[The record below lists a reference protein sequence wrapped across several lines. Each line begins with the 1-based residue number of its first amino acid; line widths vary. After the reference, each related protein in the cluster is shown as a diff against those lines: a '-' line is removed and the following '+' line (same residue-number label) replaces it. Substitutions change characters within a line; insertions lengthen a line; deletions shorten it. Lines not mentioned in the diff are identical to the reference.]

1 MKKFIF
7 LFLFL
12 FTLNCTF
19 NKVSNSHG
27 SKFIDRKY
35 DKVLLNKSNK
45 NDIRKLLGPPSYI
58 SKFDDT
64 WFYIE
69 RIKTNQSFVKLGKK
83 KISKNNI
90 ILLEFNNMGIVSN
103 KKILNIKD
111 MNDIQ
116 IAEKITRKKFENDN
130 KIYDIFSSLRE
141 KINAPS
147 GRKK

>member
-27 SKFIDRKY
+27 SKFIDIKY

-103 KKILNIKD
+103 KEILNIKD

-116 IAEKITRKKFENDN
+116 IAEKITRKKFENEN